1 MRGDSA
7 YKALLLLLFVPLGYV
22 DHLTGPTI
30 DISFGYFILI
40 VLITVNLGLAGAV
53 FSVLAGLVTVVAAKA
68 RWVGTDLTLVG
79 FATNTLMRAAAFAI
93 VAGLVNAASQ
103 ERHRAERL
111 SVTDKLT
118 GLYNRRRFDESL
130 QDEAL
135 RAERYRHPLALVILD
150 VDHFK
155 RYNDRHG
162 HPRGDGVLKQLGRVL
177 LRTKRSTDMAFRYG
191 GEEFCLLLPETGL
204 SEARELS
211 ERVRVAV
218 EREDFLGEHTQP
230 GARLTASFGV
240 ATLASGEEPRTLVQR
255 ADDALYRAKEHGRNR
270 VEVSEPQSRTRAG
283 VAPRGS

>member
-1 MRGDSA
+1 MRGESA
-7 YKALLLLLFVPLGYV
+7 YKGLLLLLFVPLGYI

-53 FSVLAGLVTVVAAKA
+53 FSVLAALATVIAAKA
-68 RWVGTDLTLVG
+68 QWIGAGLTPAG
-79 FATNTLMRAAAFAI
+79 FAANTLMRTAAFAI

-103 ERHRAERL
+103 ERHKAERL

-118 GLYNRRRFDESL
+118 GLLNRRRFDEAL
-130 QDEAL
+130 PDEAL
-135 RAERYRHPLALVILD
+135 RAERYKHPLALVILD

-162 HPRGDGVLKQLGRVL
+162 HPRGDGVLRQMGKVL
-177 LRTKRSTDMAFRYG
+177 VRTKRSTDMAFRYG

-204 SEARELS
+204 GEAKELA
-211 ERVRVAV
+211 ERVRLAV

-240 ATLASGEEPRTLVQR
+240 AALAPGEEPRALVQR

-270 VEVSEPQSRTRAG
+270 VEVSEERARSRDRTALR
-283 VAPRGS
+283 RS